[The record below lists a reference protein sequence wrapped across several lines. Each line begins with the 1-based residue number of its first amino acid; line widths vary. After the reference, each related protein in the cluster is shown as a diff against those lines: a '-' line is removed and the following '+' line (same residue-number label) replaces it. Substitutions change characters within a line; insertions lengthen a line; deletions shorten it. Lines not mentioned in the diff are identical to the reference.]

1 MKKIVLTAL
10 IGATTSLMAL
20 GAEHA
25 YLYKDPRIMGM
36 GGANIAVGGY
46 STSVFSNPAG
56 LSSIDKEEGLVVD
69 LFSLGMSASSQAQE
83 FISDIDSAGQDTTKI
98 EEVLQKYSGD
108 AFNVSVN
115 NYSAISKNSDSFAWT
130 IGIIAAVDVNYIV
143 HANGSANGA
152 ALEVAG
158 RTYGGVITGI
168 SKGFH
173 TSIGE
178 FDIGFGAK
186 FITQKSYEG
195 PIYTS
200 DLTQDNALENLQTKY
215 EKESSGIAGDLGVT
229 YKPFGKD
236 NFWNPAFGVSL
247 LNIGS
252 MSMDDNYGG
261 QPMTVNLGASIT
273 PEVSFLSKLVFAVD
287 YVDVMNASTTRVY
300 TYAADIVMYEDYTES
315 DPMKRLRIGAGFGLV
330 NNSWFSLTLNTGLYN
345 KSYTAGIDMA
355 LSVVK
360 LNIATYEEQI
370 GTGAADVPDR
380 RYMAQLGIG
389 W

>member
-10 IGATTSLMAL
+10 LGATTSLMAL

-36 GGANIAVGGY
+36 GGTNIAVGGY
-46 STSVFSNPAG
+46 STSIFSNPAG
-56 LSSIDKEEGLVVD
+56 LSSIKKEEGFVVD
-69 LFSLGMSASSQAQE
+69 IFSLGVSTSSQTQE
-83 FISDIDSAGQDTTKI
+83 FISDLDNAGDDTTQI
-98 EEVLQKYSGD
+98 EAVLQKYSGD

-115 NYSAISKNSDSFAWT
+115 NYSAISKNSDFFAWS
-130 IGIIAAVDVNYIV
+130 IGILAAADINYIV

-158 RTYGGVITGI
+158 RTYAGVVIGA
-168 SKGFH
+168 SKDFH

-195 PIYTS
+195 PVYTS
-200 DLTQDNALENLQTKY
+200 DLTQDNALENLQNKY
-215 EKESSGIAGDLGVT
+215 EKTASGIAGDLGLI
-229 YKPFGKD
+229 YKPFGTD
-236 NFWNPAFGVSL
+236 SFWNPAFGMSL
-247 LNIGS
+247 LNVGS

-273 PEVSFLSKLVFAVD
+273 PEVSFLSKLVLAVD
-287 YVDVMNASTTRVY
+287 YVDVMNASKTRVY
-300 TYAADIVMYEDYTES
+300 TYAADIVTYEDYSES
-315 DPMKRLRIGAGFGLV
+315 DPMKRLRLGAVFGLV
-330 NNSWFSLTLNTGLYN
+330 DTSLFLLTLKAGLYN
-345 KSYTAGIDMA
+345 TSYTAGVDMA
-355 LSVVK
+355 FSVLK
-360 LNIATYEEQI
+360 LNLATYEEQI
-370 GTGAADVPDR
+370 GTGEADIPDR
-380 RYMAQLGIG
+380 RYMVQIAIG